1 MGQTGRGAVSFEA
14 AGSVGFDRA
23 QILAC
28 KLSNPLSDVWSRLW
42 RARFGDAGSV
52 GQWHGGT
59 IVERH
64 VASVGNASRSVP
76 RSNTTLREPL
86 RAAPGSGRI
95 SRRATH
101 LTTALLVGGVDL
113 TPPLL
118 LAPAPRRDAAD
129 TTGLAFTAAR
139 AITSCV
145 IADAIVHRARSDL
158 IRALPGSPG
167 GIPDQGLMRWRKL
180 WRASFRSSNETAG
193 ARDRVRSRSTALGS
207 TTFEGQPTKAPGAP
221 LTYRSTVVRASN

>member
-1 MGQTGRGAVSFEA
+1 MSHAGLLSARTTTERREVLAGTEGERDGARRGQFRGGGFGRVR
-14 AGSVGFDRA
+14 RA

-28 KLSNPLSDVWSRLW
+28 KLSNPLSDVWSCLW

-52 GQWHGGT
+52 GQWRGGT
-59 IVERH
+59 IAKRH
-64 VASVGNASRSVP
+64 VASVGNASRSLP
-76 RSNTTLREPL
+76 RSNTTLRELL
-86 RAAPGSGRI
+86 RAAPGSGHI

-101 LTTALLVGGVDL
+101 LTTALLVAGVDP

-158 IRALPGSPG
+158 IRALRIAWWDSGPR
-167 GIPDQGLMRWRKL
+167 L
-180 WRASFRSSNETAG
+180 
-193 ARDRVRSRSTALGS
+193 
-207 TTFEGQPTKAPGAP
+207 
-221 LTYRSTVVRASN
+221 